1 MIMLLKNGK
10 LNYVYELCL
19 KASSRLKDYLAHLY
33 FIDHQLIFFFK
44 KTLLLP
50 VYHINQLSNQRT
62 QPDTCSQPT
71 NMSSAQ
77 TKT

>member
-44 KTLLLP
+44 KNPSYYLYTIS
-50 VYHINQLSNQRT
+50 IN
-62 QPDTCSQPT
+62 
-71 NMSSAQ
+71 
-77 TKT
+77 

>member
-19 KASSRLKDYLAHLY
+19 KALSRLKDYLAHLY

-44 KTLLLP
+44 KKTSYYL
-50 VYHINQLSNQRT
+50 YTISIN
-62 QPDTCSQPT
+62 
-71 NMSSAQ
+71 
-77 TKT
+77 

>member
-19 KASSRLKDYLAHLY
+19 KALSRLKDYLAHLY

-44 KTLLLP
+44 KNPLT
-50 VYHINQLSNQRT
+50 
-62 QPDTCSQPT
+62 TCIPYQSIKQSKDST
-71 NMSSAQ
+71 GYV
-77 TKT
+77 